1 MAGLLITPNPQSVL
15 LIGMG
20 GGTIPSVLAEL
31 YPTARLDVVEID
43 SAVVQVAR
51 EHFDFVDTPNMHV
64 HTVDGRVFVKR
75 AGLRQAQY
83 DLVMLDA
90 FNGDYI
96 PEHLMTAEFLEE
108 VRAVMAPGAA
118 AVANTFAI
126 SQLYHHESTTYQGVF
141 GDFLNLKTKASANR
155 VVIAVKG
162 PIPGNEQLRSVAT
175 QLHPTVSEYGVRL
188 RGYIRNMTRKPDWD
202 TTARMLT
209 DQYSPA
215 NLLRNR

>member
-1 MAGLLITPNPQSVL
+1 MPAKSTSKGSRATK
-15 LIGMG
+15 
-20 GGTIPSVLAEL
+20 
-31 YPTARLDVVEID
+31 TA
-43 SAVVQVAR
+43 S
-51 EHFDFVDTPNMHV
+51 
-64 HTVDGRVFVKR
+64 K
-75 AGLRQAQY
+75 
-83 DLVMLDA
+83 
-90 FNGDYI
+90 
-96 PEHLMTAEFLEE
+96 
-108 VRAVMAPGAA
+108 
-118 AVANTFAI
+118 
-126 SQLYHHESTTYQGVF
+126 S
-141 GDFLNLKTKASANR
+141 KTKASANR